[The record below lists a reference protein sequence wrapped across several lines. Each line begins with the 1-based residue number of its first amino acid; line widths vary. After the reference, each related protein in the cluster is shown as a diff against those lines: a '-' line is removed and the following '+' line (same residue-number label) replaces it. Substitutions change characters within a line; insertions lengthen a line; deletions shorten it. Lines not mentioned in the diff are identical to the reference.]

1 MFMSKLHRWSAA
13 AVLAS
18 AALSFASSASAAP
31 TVRRII
37 ERPMPI
43 RSVRTTRA
51 SGMSFAVTPFRF
63 ELRSAHA
70 APVQALPLPPQ
81 ASIFPAL
88 LPRGLAILA
97 VPFKPDA
104 CAPPRSATLLSTL
117 SATPFTPL
125 GCERVAPARD
135 WSDRTT
141 SSLVPG
147 HNKNALYGRAYSPH
161 DFDGP

>member
-1 MFMSKLHRWSAA
+1 MSKLHRWSAA
-13 AVLAS
+13 AVLVS

-51 SGMSFAVTPFRF
+51 SAMSFAVTPFRF
-63 ELRSAHA
+63 ELRSAHP

-81 ASIFPAL
+81 ARVFPAL

-97 VPFKPDA
+97 VPFRPDA
-104 CAPPRSATLLSTL
+104 CAPPHSAALLSTL
-117 SATPFTPL
+117 SVTPFTPL
-125 GCERVAPARD
+125 GCERGAPVRD

-141 SSLVPG
+141 SLVPG

>member
-1 MFMSKLHRWSAA
+1 MSKLHRWSAA
-13 AVLAS
+13 AVLVS
-18 AALSFASSASAAP
+18 AALSFAPFASAAP

-51 SGMSFAVTPFRF
+51 AGLSFAVTPFRF

-70 APVQALPLPPQ
+70 APVQALPLPLPPQ
-81 ASIFPAL
+81 ARVFPAL

-125 GCERVAPARD
+125 GCERDAPVRD

-141 SSLVPG
+141 SLVPG
-147 HNKNALYGRAYSPH
+147 HNKNALYGRAYSPL